1 MIKTSKIIA
10 IVLIVGITSFAVGM
24 MIGGFE
30 YPPYGFVKNIYKQLL
45 PQKINLKDPVDSHYK
60 EVNVNSLIHIHNE
73 SDVFTK
79 RTALINYIWKNPE
92 FSYDTLPTKI
102 EKNISDERFNH
113 LTNLKGIEKIT
124 VTMEYNV
131 TSYAYLFVS
140 EKTNNKL
147 VVYHQGHDG
156 DFVQGKTTIQFF
168 LDNNYSVLAFSMPLL
183 EPNNQP
189 IVDLPNFGK
198 LRLTSHDDLKFLESK
213 NFSPIKFFVEP
224 ITVSLNYVEK
234 EYHFE
239 SYNMIGISGGGWTTV
254 LYSAID
260 PRISKSYPVAGSVPM
275 YLRFN
280 NLKNI
285 GDYEQMVPELYNMT
299 EYLDLYVMASYGN
312 NRGQLQV
319 FNEYDP
325 CCFSGLGFKTY
336 ESEVKNIMSNL
347 GIGKFDIFLDETNRN
362 HSISNESL
370 EIILKDMEK

>member
-1 MIKTSKIIA
+1 
-10 IVLIVGITSFAVGM
+10 
-24 MIGGFE
+24 
-30 YPPYGFVKNIYKQLL
+30 
-45 PQKINLKDPVDSHYK
+45 
-60 EVNVNSLIHIHNE
+60 
-73 SDVFTK
+73 
-79 RTALINYIWKNPE
+79 
-92 FSYDTLPTKI
+92 
-102 EKNISDERFNH
+102 
-113 LTNLKGIEKIT
+113 
-124 VTMEYNV
+124 
-131 TSYAYLFVS
+131 
-140 EKTNNKL
+140 
-147 VVYHQGHDG
+147 
-156 DFVQGKTTIQFF
+156 
-168 LDNNYSVLAFSMPLL
+168 MPLL

-325 CCFSGLGFKTY
+325 CCFSGLGYKTY
-336 ESEVKNIMSNL
+336 EFEVKNTVSNL